1 MIRFECQP
9 AVRDSSG
16 VMVEVRHAE
25 GRMPNR
31 RSLGILLSVLLT
43 GAACVTSDE
52 PTALSLCLDA
62 VGELQGA
69 TQEYYMLLEAGVEQM
84 RDEDA
89 VERLV
94 LLSEQYARLL
104 DDLNAR
110 EGTLPGAVERAHGL
124 LASGVGM
131 QVSAWMSIG
140 DGLQFQ
146 DGDLILD
153 GAEMIALSRDLV
165 SESQLAIPDCSRVGN

>member
-1 MIRFECQP
+1 
-9 AVRDSSG
+9 
-16 VMVEVRHAE
+16 
-25 GRMPNR
+25 
-31 RSLGILLSVLLT
+31 
-43 GAACVTSDE
+43 
-52 PTALSLCLDA
+52 
-62 VGELQGA
+62 
-69 TQEYYMLLEAGVEQM
+69 MLLEAGVEQM